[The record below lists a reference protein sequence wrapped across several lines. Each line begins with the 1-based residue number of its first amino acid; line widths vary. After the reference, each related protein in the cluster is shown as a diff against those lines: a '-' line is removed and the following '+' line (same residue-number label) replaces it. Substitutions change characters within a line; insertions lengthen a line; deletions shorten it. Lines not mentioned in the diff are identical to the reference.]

1 MRFLKNKIVQTVS
14 VIMFIAI
21 IGVIVYI
28 SSDTKVKAD
37 DTVTMQYVKQEI
49 EKLQTQINT
58 LNTTIEEQKTEI
70 STLKSTNE
78 DLKVK
83 IDKLNYAEDIKGIN
97 NSITTINSKIS
108 KINAREDYFYEK
120 GAYPNSY
127 LPSLLKYINE
137 NLK

>member
-1 MRFLKNKIVQTVS
+1 MKFLKNKIVQTLS
-14 VIMFIAI
+14 AITLIAI
-21 IGVIVYI
+21 IGVIVYV

-49 EKLQTQINT
+49 ANLQTQIDT

-70 STLKSTNE
+70 GTLKLTNE

-83 IDKLNYAEDIKGIN
+83 IEKLNYADDIKGIN

>member
-1 MRFLKNKIVQTVS
+1 MKFLKNKVVQILS
-14 VIMFIAI
+14 VIMLIAI
-21 IGVIVYI
+21 IGVITY
-28 SSDTKVKAD
+28 SLSDINFKAD
-37 DTVTMQYVKQEI
+37 DTVTMKYVNDKFGE
-49 EKLQTQINT
+49 LQTQINT
-58 LNTTIEEQKTEI
+58 LNTTIEEQKTQI
-70 STLKSTNE
+70 NTLKSTNE